1 MTGKL
6 QAKIAGIPLLS
17 KVPAHWSVNT
27 IKRGFE
33 VTLGKMLQPEKK
45 LDTEVFAPYL
55 RSVNVRWGS
64 VDVSDVQ
71 MMWFSPNELQQLN
84 LNNGDLVVCEGGD
97 AGRASIW
104 RDELESCSFQNSVN
118 RVRSAGGNDPR
129 YLMYWLASI
138 KESGYV
144 EIVCNKATI
153 AHLTKDKLSNLPMPY
168 PPPKEQFAIAAY
180 LDAETA
186 RIDALV
192 SAKKDLLASVG
203 EMLRGTFFHELS
215 SFSSG
220 KKGGYPSTWSRCK
233 FKHIVM
239 SFDQGVSPQCEA
251 RVPEDGEW
259 GVLKAGCINS
269 GNLDILES
277 KALPPEIPPVP
288 EVTVKSGDL
297 IISRANTQSLVGR
310 CAVARVD
317 LPKLMLSDKLYRVKL
332 DRNRCIPEFV
342 RELLW
347 LPNARGRIE
356 ERATGASQS
365 MVNIDRRTILEID
378 LVIPPF
384 DTQQEILN
392 RTELATNKA
401 RSLLSHVER
410 EIELLLTLR
419 ASTITDAVLGRIDVQ
434 KHARH

>member
-180 LDAETA
+180 LDSETA
-186 RIDALV
+186 RIDALIKEKGALLSLLEEAQHGAVERAVLPNEGARLQPLKRFVEALSTGPFGSALHSSDYVTGGISVINPTHIVNGQVVADDDV
-192 SAKKDLLASVG
+192 SISEEMASALAVYRLQPGDVVIGRRG
-203 EMLRGTFFHELS
+203 EM
-215 SFSSG
+215 
-220 KKGGYPSTWSRCK
+220 
-233 FKHIVM
+233 
-239 SFDQGVSPQCEA
+239 
-251 RVPEDGEW
+251 
-259 GVLKAGCINS
+259 
-269 GNLDILES
+269 
-277 KALPPEIPPVP
+277 
-288 EVTVKSGDL
+288 
-297 IISRANTQSLVGR
+297 GR
-310 CAVARVD
+310 CAVVPAGSSNW
-317 LPKLMLSDKLYRVKL
+317 LCGTGSLMLTPNRSKVLSDYL
-332 DRNRCIPEFV
+332 
-342 RELLW
+342 
-347 LPNARGRIE
+347 
-356 ERATGASQS
+356 Q
-365 MVNIDRRTILEID
+365 
-378 LVIPPF
+378 LVISSRASR
-384 DTQQEILN
+384 DWLSLESVGSTMENLNGEILG
-392 RTELATNKA
+392 RLPCFIPDIEQQIQRLTDCKREVDGLSSLKSHVLAEMSLLTEL
-401 RSLLSHVER
+401 RS
-410 EIELLLTLR
+410 
-419 ASTITDAVLGRIDVQ
+419 STVTDAVLGRIDVQ